1 MVGISHFVAAELSGC
16 LIEGTAPELC
26 TERTGVAFQ
35 ACRSDDLADL
45 SGYYGIRDLQAFTEL
60 TDRRKVKAL
69 ISQIHRNDMK
79 LKGMWIKFS

>member
-1 MVGISHFVAAELSGC
+1 MVGISHFVAAELPGC
-16 LIEGTAPELC
+16 LIEGTAPEPG
-26 TERTGVAFQ
+26 TEGTGMAFP
-35 ACRSDDLADL
+35 ACRSDDPADL

-69 ISQIHRNDMK
+69 LSQIHRNDMK